1 MIQFVSLS
9 TQLADVPRLRVRTAV
24 VCSIAVVGLAAQAPA
39 ATAAPTSSAPA
50 DCVPFGTAQVPPGLP
65 SFGARDGLANLPEF
79 SGSGAPASVELRT
92 QTTQF
97 NKFWD
102 YSLAGQAL
110 LTRPRVWNGANP
122 EPWRYAP
129 LPTCLRDRL
138 VGISVDDDELV
149 AIDEGGWIY
158 TMDNA
163 SQAPAFWN
171 WTSSFGAPLWTGK
184 GKQLPGGDPGTWAL
198 SVGSPWDNQTYADV
212 AGRIHFFG
220 LAKMTMVP
228 ALTGDGSRIT
238 YADPWLPDDDSYE
251 IGGPVG
257 GRFQSIALSSSAST
271 TFVMNK
277 YGDMYTRN
285 YDIDGTGGDSVF
297 FRYSWDD
304 QTGKPTA
311 PNSAFE
317 AWFKNYAAIQLPAQ
331 DWVHQPKIP
340 GENTSAISV
349 HSTGVGPDRR
359 ELRVAGKRDGRTGF
373 WHKDLTAPVW
383 EFTPTGAP
391 LPGTAVRNSQA
402 DRSSDTL
409 APPAPWNLTAPLPG
423 RDAVVDAQLLVDWQV
438 PYSILDPRLLDEA
451 GLKAGPSGYRLS
463 VDHFDPAATTRPATV
478 TAPDGK
484 AIPVLLHTAD
494 GLRLGPRGAGL
505 DDQPRHL
512 VGAIEVPRA
521 AFDARGADP
530 TLDAFVRDWSRG
542 KRIAPITLSATDHD
556 LVVR

>member
-1 MIQFVSLS
+1 MAAAL
-9 TQLADVPRLRVRTAV
+9 LA
-24 VCSIAVVGLAAQAPA
+24 SAPA
-39 ATAAPTSSAPA
+39 AIAAPAADAPA
-50 DCVPFGTAQVPPGLP
+50 ACVPFGTAQLPPGLP
-65 SFGARDGLANLPEF
+65 SFGSRDGLTNLPVF
-79 SGSGAPASVELRT
+79 NDQTAPTSIELRT

-97 NKFWD
+97 NSFWD
-102 YSLAGQAL
+102 YALVDHAL
-110 LTRPRVWNGANP
+110 LTRPRVWNGPNP

-129 LPTCLRDRL
+129 LPECMRDRL
-138 VGISVDDDELV
+138 VGISVDDDELIAV
-149 AIDEGGWIY
+149 DESGWIY

-163 SQAPAFWN
+163 SQQPTVWN
-171 WTSSFGAPLWTGK
+171 WTSAFGAPMWTGK

-212 AGRIHFFG
+212 AGRLHYFG
-220 LAKMTMVP
+220 LAKMTMIP

-238 YADPWLPDDDSYE
+238 YADPWLPDDSSYE

-257 GRFQSIALSSSAST
+257 GRFQSMALSSSAST
-271 TFVMNK
+271 TFVTNK

-285 YDIDGTGGDSVF
+285 FDIDSSGGDSVF

-340 GENTSAISV
+340 GEITSAISV
-349 HSTGVGPDRR
+349 HSTGVGPNRR
-359 ELRVAGKRDGRTGF
+359 ELRVAGKQDGRTGF
-373 WHKDLTAPVW
+373 WHKDLTAPMW
-383 EFTPTGAP
+383 EFTPTDAP
-391 LPGTAVRNSQA
+391 LPGTELANSPA

-409 APPAPWNLTAPLPG
+409 APAVPWNLSATLPA
-423 RDAVVDAQLLVDWQV
+423 RDTLVDGQLLVDWQV

-463 VDHFDPAATTRPATV
+463 VEHFDPVATTRPGTV
-478 TAPDGK
+478 TTPDGK
-484 AIPVLLHTAD
+484 TLPVLIHTAD
-494 GLRLGPRGAGL
+494 GLRTAPRGAGL
-505 DDQPRHL
+505 DNQPRQL
-512 VGAIEVPRA
+512 VGAIEIPRA
-521 AFDARGADP
+521 AFDSRSTDP
-530 TLDAFVRDWSRG
+530 ALDTFIRDWTRG
-542 KRIAPITLSATDHD
+542 KRIVPITLSATDHD